1 MKWFDKDLKQL
12 RFNLINY
19 GIIPVYTKFPKDPVV
34 KNNFFQIVQRVSIA
48 NRENINVNLTKKI
61 CCKKLKIYMR
71 TIQNYIGN

>member
-19 GIIPVYTKFPKDPVV
+19 GNYIPVYTKFPKDPVV
-34 KNNFFQIVQRVSIA
+34 KKKNFKLCIA
-48 NRENINVNLTKKI
+48 NRENINVNLTKKT